1 MYIKDIFLTKN
12 SLVWKQ
18 VSPLRQ
24 IIFSLYLIKH
34 KDIQVKAI
42 EHVVDD
48 TMRTKK
54 KSNFGYI
61 SMEDFVK
68 NALDVTELKEILQ

>member
-1 MYIKDIFLTKN
+1 
-12 SLVWKQ
+12 
-18 VSPLRQ
+18 
-24 IIFSLYLIKH
+24 
-34 KDIQVKAI
+34 
-42 EHVVDD
+42 
-48 TMRTKK
+48 MRTKK